1 MARVKRL
8 LSNWLVNDRFI
19 HGAVKH
25 SSYDEI
31 FYFGRKMR
39 VDYLRGSITAIG
51 SGHSIDKSGD
61 GVVNCIITTKDNVI
75 FGIQYSNPD
84 EGKKEG

>member
-1 MARVKRL
+1 MVRVKRL

-25 SSYDEI
+25 SSYNEI
-31 FYFGRKMR
+31 FYFSRKMR
-39 VDYLRGSITAIG
+39 VDYLQGSIVAIG

-61 GVVNCIITTKDNVI
+61 GGVNCIITVKNNII
-75 FGIQYSNPD
+75 FGIQYSTP
-84 EGKKEG
+84 E